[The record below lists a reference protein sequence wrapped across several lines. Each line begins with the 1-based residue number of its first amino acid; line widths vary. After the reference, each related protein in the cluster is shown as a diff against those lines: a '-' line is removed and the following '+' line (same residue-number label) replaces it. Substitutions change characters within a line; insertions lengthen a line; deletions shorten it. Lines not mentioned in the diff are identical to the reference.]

1 MTTISL
7 TATNEPLDT
16 WTKVKEVLLVFF
28 ALILIAAAQYCEE
41 RNRYYEERDA
51 AVNYLTLEVAL
62 ALKLDEVQI
71 AKIKDVNYEYYD
83 RIASVHTGTASDH
96 QAREKETE
104 SLYNKRNIQMASF
117 LNQEQKRLWITL
129 CSKSSKQ

>member
-7 TATNEPLDT
+7 TATNEPLDQR
-16 WTKVKEVLLVFF
+16 TKVKEVLLVFF
-28 ALILIAAAQYCEE
+28 ALTLIAVAQYCEE

-62 ALKLDEVQI
+62 ALKLDDAQI
-71 AKIKDVNYEYYD
+71 AQIKSVNYEYYD
-83 RIASVHTGTASDH
+83 RIASVHTGAGSDH

-117 LNQEQKRLWITL
+117 LNLEQKRLWITL